1 MPVQKYAAARAELD
15 DTETTLGEIGA
26 MITRI
31 ANALVLSPDNIV
43 IAPRN
48 DADVADEMDGLVHI
62 CAEAWPTGQEIIALL
77 EKRKLLRDFLA
88 EGRGL
93 ANLDEKVNEA
103 S

>member
-1 MPVQKYAAARAELD
+1 MPVQRYAAARAELD

-26 MITRI
+26 MITRV
-31 ANALVLSPDNIV
+31 ANALVLSPDTIV
-43 IAPRN
+43 IAPGD
-48 DADVADEMDGLVHI
+48 DADVADEADGQVHI

-93 ANLDEKVNEA
+93 ANLGEKINKA